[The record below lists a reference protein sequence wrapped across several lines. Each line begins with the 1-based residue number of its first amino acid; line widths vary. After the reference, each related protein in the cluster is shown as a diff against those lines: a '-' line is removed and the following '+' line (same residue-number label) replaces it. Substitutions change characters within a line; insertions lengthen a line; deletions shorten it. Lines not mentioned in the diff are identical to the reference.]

1 MNNEETGVI
10 DPTKSTRPMNMNEK
24 TQHIKSELKE
34 FLKPDNVSK
43 ISNSVYRTD

>member
-1 MNNEETGVI
+1 M
-10 DPTKSTRPMNMNEK
+10 SEK

-43 ISNSVYRTD
+43 IQNSVYRSDSLSLEVTY